1 MRKTKIQYIGLERIN
16 GPLVFIRTPKELS
29 FDEQVE
35 LILENGEHRIG
46 NVIRVDEN
54 IATIQVYE
62 GSSGINRNGVKTI
75 LTGKPLSLKL
85 SEEMLRPCF

>member
-1 MRKTKIQYIGLERIN
+1 MKIQYIGLERIN
-16 GPLVFIRTPKELS
+16 GPLVFIQTPKDLS

-35 LILENGEHRIG
+35 IVLDSGEHRIG
-46 NVIRVDEN
+46 NVIRIDKN

-75 LTGKPLSLKL
+75 LSGKPLSLKL
-85 SEEMLRPCF
+85 SEEMLRTCI